1 MSSSSR
7 PPRSRYRFGFRGKRP
22 ARNAQASPTDEIL
35 DSLTRQA
42 RLMEKA
48 GEERTLGLQTILEV
62 EPGEELLHSLSLP
75 ESSPKVTRPKTW
87 SFGKS
92 AFGVMLIGG
101 LTPSLDLLQT
111 IAESQSA
118 KPGYV
123 TADGIA
129 SRIRRLAEDRT
140 NGLLCPRHF
149 TFRSP
154 IDKQDGLA
162 STLNRLSFR
171 DCTLLAQTNRQR
183 STRQSPRG
191 SPGEIRT
198 PVSR

>member
-22 ARNAQASPTDEIL
+22 ARNAQASTTDEIL

-75 ESSPKVTRPKTW
+75 ESSPKVTPVKTW
-87 SFGKS
+87 SFGRL

-101 LTPSLDLLQT
+101 LTFLWIYSRLSDGLSPQSLAMLQQT
-111 IAESQSA
+111 ISRVGFADWQKIALMAFCALAIALFARRSRNRMGSRLLS
-118 KPGYV
+118 
-123 TADGIA
+123 TA
-129 SRIRRLAEDRT
+129 
-140 NGLLCPRHF
+140 
-149 TFRSP
+149 
-154 IDKQDGLA
+154 
-162 STLNRLSFR
+162 
-171 DCTLLAQTNRQR
+171 
-183 STRQSPRG
+183 
-191 SPGEIRT
+191 
-198 PVSR
+198 

>member
-7 PPRSRYRFGFRGKRP
+7 PHRSRYRFGFRGKRL

-101 LTPSLDLLQT
+101 LTLLW
-111 IAESQSA
+111 IYSRLSQSLSPQSLA
-118 KPGYV
+118 MLQQTVSRVGF
-123 TADGIA
+123 ADSQKIA
-129 SRIRRLAEDRT
+129 LMGFCALAISLFARR
-140 NGLLCPRHF
+140 
-149 TFRSP
+149 S
-154 IDKQDGLA
+154 
-162 STLNRLSFR
+162 
-171 DCTLLAQTNRQR
+171 TNRMGSR
-183 STRQSPRG
+183 LLSTA
-191 SPGEIRT
+191 
-198 PVSR
+198 